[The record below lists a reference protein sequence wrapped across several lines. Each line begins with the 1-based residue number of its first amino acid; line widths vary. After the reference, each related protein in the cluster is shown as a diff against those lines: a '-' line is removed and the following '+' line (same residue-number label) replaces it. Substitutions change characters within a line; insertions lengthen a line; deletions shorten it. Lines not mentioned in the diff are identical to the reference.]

1 MSPEQA
7 AADAVDGRSDIYALG
22 CVMYEMLAGA
32 PPFAGSNMQRVMAQH
47 ASTPV
52 PSIRLARPAIPESV
66 DQLIAKTLAKSPA
79 DRFQS
84 AGKMRNAIDDILE
97 ANASGSV
104 AAQSVGSR
112 RPVWVAALVAV
123 ILAAVVLFVLREVR

>member
-1 MSPEQA
+1 
-7 AADAVDGRSDIYALG
+7 
-22 CVMYEMLAGA
+22 
-32 PPFAGSNMQRVMAQH
+32 
-47 ASTPV
+47 
-52 PSIRLARPAIPESV
+52 
-66 DQLIAKTLAKSPA
+66 LIAKTLAKSPA